1 MKLCMRKMVSPF
13 LLGILML
20 LTACSLL
27 NGDKATPPGPEI
39 ARPEAHPELTPVR
52 FADLSGWAADDQS
65 KSMAAFAKSCVRIM
79 KAPANTMFGFGSSYR
94 DWQEACRNL
103 PDPATVSSAQ
113 ARTYFEH
120 WFTPYLVKDQHQKG
134 LFTGYYEPALQGS
147 LVRKGSFQTPLRA
160 RPSDLVMVNLGEFRP
175 ELKGQRI
182 AGRVVSGQ
190 LKPYED
196 RAGIETGKLPSAMD
210 TALYWINSPV
220 DAFFLHIQGSG
231 VVVLPDGTS
240 HRIGYDGQNGYP
252 YTAIGKEL
260 VARGAL
266 DKDNVSMQTIR
277 DWLAQH
283 PEDAAN
289 VMRTNKS
296 YVFFKKLDT
305 GGPVGA
311 EGVVLTPER
320 SLAVDHTVWPYGLP
334 MFVAATDP
342 VQLRPLEK
350 LLIAQDTGGA
360 ITGSIRGD
368 FFWGYGDDAAH
379 RAGLMKSEGRLWVLF
394 PKTTSPKFQP

>member
-1 MKLCMRKMVSPF
+1 MGLCMRKMTVLF
-13 LLGILML
+13 LLSFLMS
-20 LTACSLL
+20 LTACSSWD
-27 NGDKATPPGPEI
+27 GQKTISSGSGVSHS
-39 ARPEAHPELTPVR
+39 EAHPELTLVH
-52 FADLSGWAADDQS
+52 FADLSGWTDDDQS

-79 KAPANTMFGFGSSYR
+79 KVTANTMFGFGSTYR
-94 DWQEACRNL
+94 DWQEVCRNL
-103 PDPATVSSAQ
+103 PDPATISPVS
-113 ARTYFEH
+113 ARTYFER
-120 WFTPYLVKDQHQKG
+120 WFTPYLVEDQSRKG
-134 LFTGYYEPALQGS
+134 LFTGYYEPTLHGS
-147 LVRKGSFQTPLRA
+147 RVRKGEFQTPLRA

-196 RAGIETGKLPSAMD
+196 RAEIEAGKLPVAMD
-210 TALYWINSPV
+210 RTLYWVDNSI

-231 VVVLPDGTS
+231 VVVLPDGTAQ
-240 HRIGYDGQNGYP
+240 RIGYDGQNGYP

-260 VARGAL
+260 VARGVL
-266 DKDNVSMQTIR
+266 DKDKVSMQSIR

-283 PEDAAN
+283 PEDAAH
-289 VMRTNKS
+289 VMQKNQS

-334 MFVAATDP
+334 VFVSATDP
-342 VQLRPLEK
+342 VQPRPLEK

-379 RAGLMKSEGRLWVLF
+379 RAGLMKSEGRMWVLF
-394 PKTTSPKFQP
+394 PKTISPKFQP